1 MTGILIKQAGP
12 MLTVQ
17 DLGRIGM
24 LHLGVSGSG
33 PMDGPSMRIANRLVG
48 NDDGQAVLE
57 FAHVGGHFEVAEPVR
72 FAVTGGAVEI
82 TVDGER
88 RHGWESFSLL
98 PGQVLKIGAMR
109 DAVWGYLALSGGIET
124 PPVLGSRSTH
134 LRTGI
139 GGLDGRRLSA
149 GDRLPL
155 GVTRSAPMMALR
167 RPFRR
172 PLGPVRVVKGPQ
184 GDHFDAAAWRDFLE
198 TGFVVS
204 ANRDRMAQMLEGP
217 AVRAVAGHDI
227 VSDGTVSGSIQ
238 VPASG
243 RPIVLM
249 AERQT
254 TGGYPKIAT
263 VASIDLPRLAQAM
276 TGASLRFK
284 EISQDEAETLFIA
297 QSQALIAALSGLEEK
312 SGTAGLR
319 REPGDE

>member
-1 MTGILIKQAGP
+1 MTDLLIRQAGP

-17 DLGRIGM
+17 DLGRVGM

-33 PMDGPSMRIANRLVG
+33 PMDAASMRIANRLVG
-48 NDDGQAVLE
+48 NDEGRAVLE
-57 FAHVGGHFEVAEPVR
+57 FAHVGGHFEVFEPVR

-88 RHGWESFSLL
+88 RDGWESFPLL
-98 PGQVLKIGAMR
+98 PGQLLKIGALR
-109 DAVWGYLALSGGIET
+109 DAVWGYLAFSGGLDT
-124 PPVLGSRSTH
+124 PPVLGARSTH

-139 GGLDGRRLSA
+139 GGFEGRRIAA

-155 GVTRSAPMMALR
+155 GTGEAAPLMALT

-172 PLGPVRVVKGPQ
+172 PIGPVRVVKGPQ
-184 GDHFDAAAWRDFLE
+184 GDHFDAAAWGDFLG
-198 TGFVVS
+198 TGFTIS
-204 ANRDRMAQMLEGP
+204 ASRDRMAQMLEGP
-217 AVRAVAGHDI
+217 AICAVGGHDI
-227 VSDGTVSGSIQ
+227 VSDGTVGGSIQ
-238 VPASG
+238 VPSSG

-263 VASIDLPRLAQAM
+263 VASVDLPRLAQAM
-276 TGASLRFK
+276 TGSSLRFK
-284 EISQDEAETLFIA
+284 LISQDEAEELFIA

-312 SGTAGLR
+312 SDLVGR
-319 REPGDE
+319 EKEPGDE

>member
-1 MTGILIKQAGP
+1 MTAVLVRQAGP

-17 DLGRIGM
+17 DPGRTGM
-24 LHLGVSGSG
+24 LDHGVSGSG
-33 PMDGPSMRIANRLVG
+33 PMDGPAMRIANRLVG
-48 NDDGQAVLE
+48 NEDGQAVLE
-57 FAHVGGHFEVAEPVR
+57 FAHVGGLFEVTEPVR
-72 FAVTGGAVEI
+72 FAVTGGTVEI
-82 TVDGER
+82 AVDGER

-98 PGQVLKIGAMR
+98 PGQVLKIGALR

-139 GGLDGRRLSA
+139 GGLDGRRLAA

-155 GVTRSAPMMALR
+155 GSTEPAPLLALTQ
-167 RPFRR
+167 PFRSL
-172 PLGPVRVVKGPQ
+172 PGPIHVVYGPQ
-184 GDHFDAAAWRDFLE
+184 GDHFDESVWREFLG

-204 ANRDRMAQMLEGP
+204 ASRDRMAQMLEGP
-217 AVRAVAGHDI
+217 ALRAFSGHDI
-227 VSDGTVSGSIQ
+227 VSDGTVGGSIQ

-276 TGASLRFK
+276 TGAPVRFK
-284 EISQDEAETLFIA
+284 MISQDEAETRFIA
-297 QSQALIAALSGLEEK
+297 RSQALNATLSGLEK
-312 SGTAGLR
+312 KT
-319 REPGDE
+319 DWT